1 MSKGNYLSIVKAK
14 LKLPRTVGGVVG
26 GWWSEKTLRGSFL
39 EKHIVKPNQISS
51 MLKNEIVA
59 K

>member
-1 MSKGNYLSIVKAK
+1 M
-14 LKLPRTVGGVVG
+14 GGVGVRKNPEG
-26 GWWSEKTLRGSFL
+26 IKGYFL

-51 MLKNEIVA
+51 VLKNEIVV

>member
-39 EKHIVKPNQISS
+39 EKHIVKPN
-51 MLKNEIVA
+51 
-59 K
+59 